1 MSTTQLDNIDDEL
14 SIKIEEYIKYD
25 VTIHYSEVDYI
36 IKELIPIINHRSEV
50 SFNNNVYQHF
60 SKSIVKEYNKI
71 FNICNTQLHINSY
84 MYIYDIISDIIM
96 KDSDEYID
104 YFYIKNNNYDL
115 LNYALIKSY
124 EEYFLQK
131 INYFDFLLENIPYK
145 YALKVALGKFYFYD
159 VLFNLLIN
167 NLSNDDELISIINN
181 ELNYFDIN
189 ELLFMFLPSCEL
201 EELQQFEKQIIPQ
214 QKKIEEI
221 LKQNTI

>member
-1 MSTTQLDNIDDEL
+1 MSTTQLDNIDDEF
-14 SIKIEEYIKYD
+14 SINIEEYIKYD
-25 VTIHYSEVDYI
+25 ITKHYSEVEYI

-131 INYFDFLLENIPYK
+131 INYFDFLLEDIPYK
-145 YALKVALGKFYFYD
+145 YTLKVALGKFYFYD

-167 NLSNDDELISIINN
+167 NLSNDDEIISIINN

-201 EELQQFEKQIIPQ
+201 EELQQLEKQIISQ
-214 QKKIEEI
+214 QKFEEM
-221 LKQNTI
+221 LEQNTK